1 MVVSDLAEVAVRT
14 GYRRMS
20 LLPNALESFVQ
31 LTGVVRDR
39 MPFVCLDID
48 GALSEI
54 GPNLPPHAPAER
66 RRCSR
71 GLRRT
76 ARWSF

>member
-1 MVVSDLAEVAVRT
+1 
-14 GYRRMS
+14 MS

-48 GALSEI
+48 GPLSEI
-54 GPNLPPHAPAER
+54 VG
-66 RRCSR
+66 SR
-71 GLRRT
+71 LWYVFAMFSKSPGET
-76 ARWSF
+76 DFM